1 MNILYVTADDA
12 AGQQFNGYLLHKTLK
27 EIGHVSHMAVAQSSL
42 NEPDIFEVASG
53 SYRRI
58 NSLLVRIERALSLQS
73 ILPVSAL
80 TLYFSSYYRNADIV
94 HLQLL
99 HALPFFSL
107 LNVPLMSRQHPVVWT
122 IHDPWLM
129 SGHCIHSLDCERW
142 LTGCGDCPDLS
153 FPLPL
158 KRDTSAFNWKVKKW
172 VTRHSTVSLIVASEW
187 MYDRVQRSPVLSHL
201 PCSLIPFGINTD
213 VFRPLNQVECRSHFG
228 IPGDANVIAFR
239 WAPYFIVKGTNYIEK
254 ALDSLELDKPT
265 YLLTFDAKY
274 GLDSLKNKYHLVE
287 LGWVDDRNL
296 MAAALNAAD
305 IFLMPS
311 IGEAFGMIAVE
322 AMACGTPVIVFEGT
336 SLPSVIHAPHGGIAV
351 PYKDHAALAGAIK
364 LLLEDRILHQTL
376 VENGLKIVQQEYTLD
391 LYVRRHLELYEKLM
405 AKQQ

>member
-12 AGQQFNGYLLHKTLK
+12 AGQQFNGYLLHKALK
-27 EIGHVSHMAVAQSSL
+27 ELGHDSHMAVAQSSL

-73 ILPVSAL
+73 ILPVSTL
-80 TLYFSSYYRNADIV
+80 SLYFSPYYRNADIV

-99 HALPFFSL
+99 HTLPFFSL
-107 LNVPLMSRQHPVVWT
+107 LNVPLMSRQHRVVWT

-129 SGHCIHSLDCERW
+129 SGHCIHSLDCDRW
-142 LTGCGDCPDLS
+142 LTGCGNCPDLTL
-153 FPLPL
+153 PLPV
-158 KRDTSAFNWKVKKW
+158 KHDTTLFNWKLKNW
-172 VTRHSTVSLIVASEW
+172 VVRHSNVSLVVASEW
-187 MYDRVQRSPVLSHL
+187 MYDRVRRSPILSHL
-201 PCSLIPFGINTD
+201 PCSLIPFGINAD
-213 VFRPLNQVECRSHFG
+213 VFRPLNQVECRSRFG

-239 WAPYFIVKGTNYIEK
+239 WTPHFIVKGVSYIEK
-254 ALDSLELDKPT
+254 ALDSLRLDKPT
-265 YLLTFDAKY
+265 YLLTFDAQY
-274 GLDSLKNKYHLVE
+274 ALDSLRNRYHFVE

-296 MAAALNAAD
+296 MVAALNAAD

-311 IGEAFGMIAVE
+311 IAEAFGMIAVE

-351 PYKDHAALAGAIK
+351 PYKDHEALAGAIK
-364 LLLEDRILHQTL
+364 LLLEDRTLHQTL

-405 AKQQ
+405 AKEP

>member
-1 MNILYVTADDA
+1 
-12 AGQQFNGYLLHKTLK
+12 
-27 EIGHVSHMAVAQSSL
+27 
-42 NEPDIFEVASG
+42 
-53 SYRRI
+53 
-58 NSLLVRIERALSLQS
+58 
-73 ILPVSAL
+73 
-80 TLYFSSYYRNADIV
+80 
-94 HLQLL
+94 
-99 HALPFFSL
+99 
-107 LNVPLMSRQHPVVWT
+107 
-122 IHDPWLM
+122 
-129 SGHCIHSLDCERW
+129 
-142 LTGCGDCPDLS
+142 
-153 FPLPL
+153 
-158 KRDTSAFNWKVKKW
+158 
-172 VTRHSTVSLIVASEW
+172 
-187 MYDRVQRSPVLSHL
+187 MYDRVQRSPILSHL

-213 VFRPLNQVECRSHFG
+213 VFRPLNQVECRSRFG

-239 WAPYFIVKGTNYIEK
+239 WAPYFIVKGTSYIEK

-351 PYKDHAALAGAIK
+351 PYKDHEALAGAIK